1 MSALD
6 SLVEPSFAK
15 DPPVK
20 VNLDAKVIGIVLAI
34 LAGLGVLLGLL
45 GLLGLFAVGAA
56 FGRILAFAF
65 IGVIVGIVADIFCV
79 MGGWRMYKGNAEG
92 KRLAIYGLAL
102 AFIAELVTIIG
113 YGFGAGALIQ
123 LIVLALFYYA
133 VVVSRFS
140 PEAGVQTP

>member
-34 LAGLGVLLGLL
+34 LAGLGV
-45 GLLGLFAVGAA
+45 LLGLFAVGAA

>member
-20 VNLDAKVIGIVLAI
+20 VNLDAKVVGIVLAI
-34 LAGLGVLLGLL
+34 LAGLGVLLGLV

-56 FGRILAFAF
+56 FGRILALAF
-65 IGVIVGIVADIFCV
+65 IGVIIAVIADILCV
-79 MGGWRMYKGNAEG
+79 MGGWQMYKGKVEG

-113 YGFGAGALIQ
+113 YGFGAGGLIQ

-140 PEAGVQTP
+140 TEAGVQTL